1 MSEGRQ
7 SRVTSHAC
15 VNYHIIPCTLAASLR
30 SLVILV
36 RLLTLLT
43 LLTLLCVLSSHNAA
57 SRFMFMCMRSYIS
70 AMKLLEPLQA
80 RPLLG
85 HDFVRPAE
93 GDSSSDS
100 SSDSNSDSDKDQ
112 KSELHVV

>member
-1 MSEGRQ
+1 M
-7 SRVTSHAC
+7 
-15 VNYHIIPCTLAASLR
+15 
-30 SLVILV
+30 

-85 HDFVRPAE
+85 HGFVRPAE
-93 GDSSSDS
+93 GGSSSDS
-100 SSDSNSDSDKDQ
+100 NSDSNSDSDKDQ